1 MLIIE
6 YDSSYEKKCYVNVS
20 RSYEK
25 KCHVNVS
32 RSYEKKCH
40 VNVSDFE
47 CSPRQALDEVT

>member
-32 RSYEKKCH
+32 
-40 VNVSDFE
+40 DFE